1 MPPVRYSPT
10 RDPATEALLAQRVA
24 DLSTFASGMVH
35 DLRNPLNVIRTNLY
49 LLRKWV
55 PADEP
60 RAVRA
65 LERVD
70 DQVGVAMRLLEG
82 AQAFYRAERAT
93 LQPTQLNEI
102 VQNVA
107 DTTSLPE
114 GYFLETDLAVDLPTI
129 SAEAQ
134 LLDSILRA
142 LIRNA
147 VEALSGGGGT
157 IRVRTEGVDGT
168 VRLSVADN
176 GEGISPEVG
185 DRIFEPFFT
194 TRRSHSGLGLAT
206 VSRVVSAHGGT
217 VYAESEPGE
226 GTRVVTDL
234 PAARPL
240 G

>member
-1 MPPVRYSPT
+1 MPQVRYSPT

-82 AQAFYRAERAT
+82 AQAFYRADRAT
-93 LQPTQLNEI
+93 LQPTQINEI
-102 VQNVA
+102 AQSVA
-107 DTTSLPE
+107 ATTSLPE
-114 GYFLETDLAVDLPTI
+114 GYFLETDLAPDVPTV
-129 SAEAQ
+129 SGEAQ
-134 LLDSILRA
+134 LLDSTLRA

-157 IRVRTEGVDGT
+157 IRVRTEAVEGG
-168 VRLSVADN
+168 VRLSVTDT
-176 GEGISPEVG
+176 GEGIAPEAG
-185 DRIFEPFFT
+185 ERIFEPFFT

-206 VSRVVSAHGGT
+206 VSRVVAAHGG
-217 VYAESEPGE
+217 VIYVDSEPGA
-226 GTRVVTDL
+226 GTRVVIEL
-234 PAARPL
+234 PAVQSPA
-240 G
+240 

>member
-55 PADEP
+55 PTEEA

-102 VQNVA
+102 VRNVA
-107 DTTSLPE
+107 ASTSLPE
-114 GYFLETDLAVDLPTI
+114 GYFLQLDAAAVLPAV

-134 LLDSILRA
+134 LLDSALRA

-147 VEALSGGGGT
+147 MEALSHGGGT
-157 IRVRTEGVDGT
+157 IQVRTEAADGT
-168 VRLSVADN
+168 VRLSVTDT
-176 GEGISPEVG
+176 GEGIAPEAG
-185 DRIFEPFFT
+185 ERIFEPFFT

-206 VSRVVSAHGGT
+206 VSRVVGALGG
-217 VYAESEPGE
+217 VIYAESEPGA
-226 GTRVVTDL
+226 GTRVVIEL
-234 PAARPL
+234 PAL
-240 G
+240 E